1 MKAYN
6 IQWDTDG
13 ENVALPE
20 EIVIPDEIASM
31 DDEDEREE
39 AVSDYISD
47 LTGFCHAG
55 FELEE

>member
-1 MKAYN
+1 MKANN